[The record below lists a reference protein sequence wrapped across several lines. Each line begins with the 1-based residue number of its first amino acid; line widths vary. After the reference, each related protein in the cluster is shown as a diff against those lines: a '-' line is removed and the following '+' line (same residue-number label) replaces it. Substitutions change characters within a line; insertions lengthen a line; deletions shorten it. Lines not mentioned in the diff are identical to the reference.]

1 MRRFLGEYRPMTG
14 WPLEL
19 RRASAS
25 NLDVIIGVIEDVAAW
40 LRLQKTDQWDRPWPN
55 QEERDDRIKKDLNRE
70 KTWIAW
76 DGDTA
81 AATIT
86 TDWAEDLR
94 WPEQLRRYP
103 AVYIQRL
110 VVRRPYAGKSLG
122 AELLDWAG
130 RNGQRDH
137 GAAWIRVSAWTT
149 NQGLHAYYKRQGFR
163 PCGLCDNR
171 DGYPSAAMF
180 QKPTAAI
187 GTTAHGLFTEEPPCT

>member
-1 MRRFLGEYRPMTG
+1 MRRFLLEYGPMTG

-40 LRLQKTDQWDRPWPN
+40 LRLKKTDQWDRPWPN
-55 QEERDDRIKKDLNRE
+55 QEERDDQIKKDLNRE

-86 TDWAEDLR
+86 ADWAEDLR
-94 WPEQLRRYP
+94 WPEQLRRHP

-110 VVRRPYAGKSLG
+110 VVRRPY
-122 AELLDWAG
+122 
-130 RNGQRDH
+130 
-137 GAAWIRVSAWTT
+137 
-149 NQGLHAYYKRQGFR
+149 
-163 PCGLCDNR
+163 
-171 DGYPSAAMF
+171 
-180 QKPTAAI
+180 
-187 GTTAHGLFTEEPPCT
+187 